1 MRREDDYIAAM
12 LSDADL
18 KRLHWRAHHRGT
30 KEADLLIGGFFD
42 AQHRQWGSQECALF
56 EAMLEEQDVD
66 IMAWAHGT
74 ADAPERFEGPMIAA
88 LKKLDY
94 IRIAR

>member
-1 MRREDDYIAAM
+1 MRRDRDYM
-12 LSDADL
+12 PLMPSEADL

-42 AQHRQWGSQECALF
+42 AHHASWSHDERALF
-56 EAMLEEQDVD
+56 EEMLGEQDVD

-74 ADAPERFEGPMIAA
+74 ADVPRRFQGPMADA
-88 LKKLDY
+88 LRKLDY
-94 IRIAR
+94 VPVSR

>member
-1 MRREDDYIAAM
+1 MPAM
-12 LSDADL
+12 LSNADL

-42 AQHRQWGSQECALF
+42 SHHKQWSAEERALF

-88 LKKLDY
+88 LRKLDY
-94 IRIAR
+94 IRILR